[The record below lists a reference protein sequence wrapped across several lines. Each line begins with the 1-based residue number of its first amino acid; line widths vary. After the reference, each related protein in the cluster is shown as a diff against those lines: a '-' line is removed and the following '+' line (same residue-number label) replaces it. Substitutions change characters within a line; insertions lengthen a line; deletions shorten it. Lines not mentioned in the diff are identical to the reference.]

1 MGAGSEWIEANS
13 GNCVGPCETH
23 TKYLSGRQKENCG
36 CRTSTL
42 GKVPGG
48 EEKIGEVSW
57 LGSLLRRVRSRLL
70 CLGQALNS
78 GVPNLLES

>member
-23 TKYLSGRQKENCG
+23 TKYLGGRQKENCG

-48 EEKIGEVSW
+48 EEKIGEV
-57 LGSLLRRVRSRLL
+57 
-70 CLGQALNS
+70 
-78 GVPNLLES
+78 